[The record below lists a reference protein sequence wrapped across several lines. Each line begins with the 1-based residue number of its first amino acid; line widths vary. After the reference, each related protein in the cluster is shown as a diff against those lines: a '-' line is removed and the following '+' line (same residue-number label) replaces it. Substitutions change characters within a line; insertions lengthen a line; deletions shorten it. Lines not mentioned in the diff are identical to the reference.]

1 MTEKNGLT
9 ICATVLKHLKSI
21 GRIFNSGLSHTLLQV
36 IFMQNWGT
44 DEIVL
49 PNDVLNLT
57 AILTTEKNFIQNL
70 SHNLCNRAHT
80 LEEHWQDFQ
89 WWPPPPH
96 NGQVGTKA
104 AGWTF
109 IQLSEEVTRIVQNV
123 RPPARC
129 VFVFVFVFVVCR
141 VSVWGE
147 SYTGQLCMCHL
158 PLNLRLNTQSRTL
171 GLRNEQI
178 LHLNFL
184 YDSRLPSA
192 ALLQAFLMNIYFLAT
207 LGSRRINYWWCK
219 FWIACFC
226 NLCFLHVDAA
236 EYFWHW

>member
-1 MTEKNGLT
+1 MFW
-9 ICATVLKHLKSI
+9 IQQQYWALKKKLYPKFVPQSC
-21 GRIFNSGLSHTLLQV
+21 
-36 IFMQNWGT
+36 
-44 DEIVL
+44 
-49 PNDVLNLT
+49 
-57 AILTTEKNFIQNL
+57 
-70 SHNLCNRAHT
+70 NLCNRALT

-129 VFVFVFVFVVCR
+129 VFVFVFVVCR

-147 SYTGQLCMCHL
+147 RCAGKLCMCHL

-184 YDSRLPSA
+184 YDSTLPSA
-192 ALLQAFLMNIYFLAT
+192 ALLQAFFT
-207 LGSRRINYWWCK
+207 QKWHSGKESQV
-219 FWIACFC
+219 FD
-226 NLCFLHVDAA
+226 NLNDNCYLKIC
-236 EYFWHW
+236 